1 VYPTGTNWWGS
12 AEPIWVSNINST
24 AAEGEPGRLGTIIDV
39 TFTNITATAEN
50 AALLSGV
57 GRPIGPIVFRNVTL
71 TLAVLG
77 NATCRKGRSGSPS
90 ACTDYRPPDSAPCG
104 VVLGSSAG
112 LRVEGAGSVEMHD
125 VTISFRTPATGT
137 PSYWL
142 PECVEHATLPVS
154 FDPHPQGF
162 TVTGNPVRCNRDFS
176 LLPKLLTVT
185 AAKPKGTAAPATPNG
200 KTYCC
205 GVGSGPDCG
214 GPDWTPLNFTF
225 SAKGATVDVAI
236 TIDSAASVCATE
248 PCVVNGTDVTFTN
261 LANKTD
267 CLGNVVRGTGA
278 LTTDLVVK
286 YDPVGDTIAVN
297 VDSEGVAA
305 VLKVC
310 K

>member
-1 VYPTGTNWWGS
+1 MGDTIAVNVDS
-12 AEPIWVSNINST
+12 
-24 AAEGEPGRLGTIIDV
+24 EGV
-39 TFTNITATAEN
+39 A
-50 AALLSGV
+50 
-57 GRPIGPIVFRNVTL
+57 
-71 TLAVLG
+71 AVLKV
-77 NATCRKGRSGSPS
+77 CK
-90 ACTDYRPPDSAPCG
+90 SAPQRRQ
-104 VVLGSSAG
+104 LA
-112 LRVEGAGSVEMHD
+112 EAK
-125 VTISFRTPATGT
+125 P
-137 PSYWL
+137 
-142 PECVEHATLPVS
+142 
-154 FDPHPQGF
+154 
-162 TVTGNPVRCNRDFS
+162 
-176 LLPKLLTVT
+176 
-185 AAKPKGTAAPATPNG
+185 KPKGTAAPATPNG

-225 SAKGATVDVAI
+225 SAKGATADVAI
-236 TIDSAASVCATE
+236 TIDSAASACAAE